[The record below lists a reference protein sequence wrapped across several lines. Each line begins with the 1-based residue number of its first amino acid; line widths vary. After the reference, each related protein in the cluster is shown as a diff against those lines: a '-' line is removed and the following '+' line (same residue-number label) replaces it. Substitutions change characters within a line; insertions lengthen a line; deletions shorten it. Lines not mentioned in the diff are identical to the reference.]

1 MQNSQQTLLQSERQL
16 MLDVFREQIISNSR
30 GDGHAAGLLRLS
42 TPNVT
47 VALLEVVCDH
57 LVKVRNVIFS
67 SDHTNRLTHL
77 QVLQNVPQVG
87 IHPALRMAKA
97 FVLGQ
102 KNYRPRQFIKEGQG
116 IKFHICSLS
125 TAYIEKNQLD
135 VVHSRHD
142 EWYKLEPNP
151 LISKVHKELGDW
163 ATETVQKILSELGE
177 TQDAELERNIAS
189 HASSIMAWFDA
200 QRGNLAKKKPPSF
213 YVAGTIGMALNRIMA
228 EFVRENGGHVI
239 AIDHGNGI
247 GMWDTDMR
255 SYFELDWPHEF
266 VTFGPE
272 MAIGAS
278 MVDDADKRLNPSNKP
293 NFTWAACSKKATR
306 LSATEVTTPA
316 CDVVQI
322 AAPHIGD
329 RASLWPYYP
338 NEKMLNWQE
347 RLHGKLRSF
356 GYRSA
361 VKLHPESYHP
371 RAMEIA
377 YASDT
382 MPMTEPFESIAWKN
396 QVMIFEAATTVFRD
410 ALRYGLPIVFIE
422 LPRLKILDHSRKFF
436 EKRCVIVKGW
446 LDSNGEVQ
454 VDWEE
459 LDAAIK
465 KAPSLSEDKSMLD
478 GYFPVKKD
486 G

>member
-1 MQNSQQTLLQSERQL
+1 MQTNEKALLQSERQM
-16 MLDVFREQIISNSR
+16 MLDIFREEAISSSR
-30 GDGHAAGLLRLS
+30 DNGHAAKLLRLS
-42 TPNVT
+42 APNLT
-47 VALLEVVCDH
+47 VGLLEIVCDH
-57 LVKVRNVIFS
+57 LVKARNVRYS

-77 QVLQNVPQVG
+77 QVLQKVPQVG
-87 IHPALRMAKA
+87 IHPILRMAKSL
-97 FVLGQ
+97 VLGE
-102 KNYRPRQFIKEGQG
+102 KNYRPRPLIKKGQG
-116 IKFHICSLS
+116 IKFHVCPLS
-125 TAYIEKNQLD
+125 TAYIEKNNLD

-142 EWYKLEPNP
+142 EWYKPEPSP
-151 LISKVHKELGDW
+151 AVSLVHNELADW
-163 ATETVQKILSELGE
+163 AIETVQKILFELGDP
-177 TQDAELERNIAS
+177 QDAELEKKVATQAAS
-189 HASSIMAWFDA
+189 IVAWFDA
-200 QRGNLAKKKPPSF
+200 QRQNLAGKKAPSF
-213 YVAGTIGMALNRIMA
+213 YVAGTVGMALNRIMA

-239 AIDHGNGI
+239 AVDHGNGI

-272 MAIGAS
+272 MATGAFL
-278 MVDDADKRLNPSNKP
+278 VDKADKRLNPLNKP
-293 NFTWAACSKKATR
+293 NFTWAACSKKATS
-306 LSATEVTTPA
+306 LNVDEAKSPA

-347 RLHGKLRSF
+347 RLHRKLRSF

-377 YASDT
+377 RDGDT

-410 ALRYGLPIVFIE
+410 ALRFGLPIVFIE
-422 LPRLKILDHSRKFF
+422 LPRLKMLDHSRKFF

-446 LDSNGEVQ
+446 LDDSGEVQ

-465 KAPSLSEDKSMLD
+465 KAPSLSKDTTMLN
-478 GYFPVKKD
+478 GYFPVKDD